1 MLSGVSEIRV
11 LPTVLHTPPCFNR
24 RLMCRRELL
33 LLGVGAAN
41 STSIFG
47 HKNNRQT
54 MYYSTLKTEYET
66 STLFVFFFFFLRD
79 RRSVMPKKSVRQMFR
94 KYPDVV
100 TIPQVCEMLGVSRNY
115 AYLLVKQGKLI
126 RLDLGRI
133 VRVTKSSVIELKE
146 KSLQKSENSPV

>member
-1 MLSGVSEIRV
+1 
-11 LPTVLHTPPCFNR
+11 
-24 RLMCRRELL
+24 
-33 LLGVGAAN
+33 
-41 STSIFG
+41 
-47 HKNNRQT
+47 
-54 MYYSTLKTEYET
+54 
-66 STLFVFFFFFLRD
+66 
-79 RRSVMPKKSVRQMFR
+79 MPKKSVKQMFR

-115 AYLLVKQGKLI
+115 AYLLVKQGKLT

>member
-1 MLSGVSEIRV
+1 
-11 LPTVLHTPPCFNR
+11 
-24 RLMCRRELL
+24 
-33 LLGVGAAN
+33 
-41 STSIFG
+41 
-47 HKNNRQT
+47 
-54 MYYSTLKTEYET
+54 
-66 STLFVFFFFFLRD
+66 
-79 RRSVMPKKSVRQMFR
+79 MPKKSVRQMFR

-115 AYLLVKQGKLI
+115 AYLLVKQGKLT

>member
-1 MLSGVSEIRV
+1 
-11 LPTVLHTPPCFNR
+11 
-24 RLMCRRELL
+24 
-33 LLGVGAAN
+33 
-41 STSIFG
+41 
-47 HKNNRQT
+47 
-54 MYYSTLKTEYET
+54 
-66 STLFVFFFFFLRD
+66 
-79 RRSVMPKKSVRQMFR
+79 MPKKSVSQMFR

-146 KSLQKSENSPV
+146 KVYKNRKIPQCKAPKKG

>member
-1 MLSGVSEIRV
+1 M
-11 LPTVLHTPPCFNR
+11 
-24 RLMCRRELL
+24 
-33 LLGVGAAN
+33 
-41 STSIFG
+41 
-47 HKNNRQT
+47 Q
-54 MYYSTLKTEYET
+54 
-66 STLFVFFFFFLRD
+66 
-79 RRSVMPKKSVRQMFR
+79 KKSVRQMFR

-115 AYLLVKQGKLI
+115 AYLLVKQGKLT

>member
-1 MLSGVSEIRV
+1 
-11 LPTVLHTPPCFNR
+11 
-24 RLMCRRELL
+24 
-33 LLGVGAAN
+33 
-41 STSIFG
+41 
-47 HKNNRQT
+47 
-54 MYYSTLKTEYET
+54 
-66 STLFVFFFFFLRD
+66 
-79 RRSVMPKKSVRQMFR
+79 MPKKSVRQMFR

-115 AYLLVKQGKLI
+115 AYLLVKQRKLT

>member
-1 MLSGVSEIRV
+1 LGIKI
-11 LPTVLHTPPCFNR
+11 TDR
-24 RLMCRRELL
+24 RCIY
-33 LLGVGAAN
+33 
-41 STSIFG
+41 SI
-47 HKNNRQT
+47 
-54 MYYSTLKTEYET
+54 LKTEYET

-79 RRSVMPKKSVRQMFR
+79 RRSVMQKKSVRQMFR

-115 AYLLVKQGKLI
+115 AYLLVKQGKLT

>member
-1 MLSGVSEIRV
+1 M
-11 LPTVLHTPPCFNR
+11 H
-24 RLMCRRELL
+24 
-33 LLGVGAAN
+33 
-41 STSIFG
+41 
-47 HKNNRQT
+47 
-54 MYYSTLKTEYET
+54 
-66 STLFVFFFFFLRD
+66 
-79 RRSVMPKKSVRQMFR
+79 KKSVRQMFR

-115 AYLLVKQGKLI
+115 AYLLVKQGKLT